1 MGAFRRFWQFWQFW
15 HKEDHVRASMLVL
28 VTQKKYISKYSKKW
42 LIILRPHYCQNCQ
55 NCQNTSQT
63 RVSFA
68 LLAEVVRGCYISPAI
83 FSGSD
88 TFWHLLAVESDTC
101 LGTISSGNHTTLASD
116 M

>member
-1 MGAFRRFWQFWQFW
+1 MK
-15 HKEDHVRASMLVL
+15 KEKPGREISGRKVY
-28 VTQKKYISKYSKKW
+28 TKKYTKKR
-42 LIILRPHYCQNCQ
+42 LIILHPYC
-55 NCQNTSQT
+55 CQNTSQT

-88 TFWHLLAVESDTC
+88 TFWHLLAAESDTC